1 MKNELT
7 TKDTKST
14 KNFKRREEKKKRKRF
29 WLIFQP
35 FLFFFFPR
43 DLTPSGALKSVVSFV
58 VNYLK

>member
-7 TKDTKST
+7 TKDTKSN
-14 KNFKRREEKKKRKRF
+14 KEFLREEKKKRKRF

-43 DLTPSGALKSVVSFV
+43 DLTLRVR
-58 VNYLK
+58 